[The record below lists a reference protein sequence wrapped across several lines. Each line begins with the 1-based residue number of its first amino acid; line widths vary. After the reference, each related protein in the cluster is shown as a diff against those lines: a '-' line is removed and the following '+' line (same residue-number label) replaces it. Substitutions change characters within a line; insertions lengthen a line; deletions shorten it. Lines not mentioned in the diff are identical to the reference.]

1 MSNRNIFRKTCP
13 SCATQVPIDSD
24 TCSCGHVF
32 VASTEPGLSAA
43 EDSGEEEE
51 LFRAYL
57 TARIEQAVSSL
68 EAERAILAADP
79 KNFDKAYRVMRAL
92 HDVQILRAQLSA
104 HGGSAPPAADAAE
117 TGSATP
123 SAEPSE
129 AFRAAQAA
137 KAERIMQQ
145 FEGTETKE
153 CPSCGQT
160 LPVSTALCLCGH
172 AFGLGADTR
181 APFPTPGTEIAEP
194 SARPDRSR

>member
-32 VASTEPGLSAA
+32 VASTESGLSAG

-57 TARIEQAVSSL
+57 TARIEQAVSAL
-68 EAERAILAADP
+68 EAERAVLAADP

-92 HDVQILRAQLSA
+92 HDVQTLRAQLSA
-104 HGGSAPPAADAAE
+104 HGGSAPSSADATE
-117 TGSATP
+117 TGPATL

-137 KAERIMQQ
+137 KAARIIQQ

-153 CPSCGQT
+153 CPNCRQM
-160 LPVSTALCLCGH
+160 LPVSTALCLCGY
-172 AFGLGADTR
+172 AFGLGASTR
-181 APFPTPGTEIAEP
+181 APFTTPGTEIGGP